1 MEIKRQLDELNK
13 KMVFHSDKN
22 KNVNAND
29 SQNAN

>member
-22 KNVNAND
+22 KNEN
-29 SQNAN
+29 QNSNN